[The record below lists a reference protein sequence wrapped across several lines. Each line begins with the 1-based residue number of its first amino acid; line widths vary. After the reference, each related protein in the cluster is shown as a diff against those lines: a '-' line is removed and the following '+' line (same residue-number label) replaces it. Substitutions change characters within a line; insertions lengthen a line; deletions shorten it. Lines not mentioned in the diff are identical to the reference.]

1 LTNATISGSSTFSG
15 VALIGSTYSVATNA
29 GVQFLDSNGD
39 PKLAIVDGRIAFSDN
54 WPVIAD
60 ATDAFS
66 PRYSV
71 AVSNTAPSAGAI
83 LNRGTADYRYGIP
96 TTFSKTGLVQA
107 ASAATDPVTLTYRE
121 YLSTDLAAPANDP
134 PMELTLSNVKA
145 NVFRVSATATFGDYV
160 NKRFP
165 TQTYDAD
172 RFPGLIQ

>member
-1 LTNATISGSSTFSG
+1 VPDPALAEALKEAYAAAPSDTVIYHTITLDHSTFATPLYLVRDRVDLTATLETGATVTFVGYAFDFKKPEVS
-15 VALIGSTYSVATNA
+15 IGGFPQLV
-29 GVQFLDSNGD
+29 VE
-39 PKLAIVDGRIAFSDN
+39 IDN
-54 WPVIAD
+54 V
-60 ATDAFS
+60 
-66 PRYSV
+66 
-71 AVSNTAPSAGAI
+71 NQAI
-83 LNRGTADYRYGIP
+83 LAA
-96 TTFSKTGLVQA
+96 VQA